1 MDQPTLISLN
11 EACKLTSLSRTYIN
25 TLREQGKFP
34 EAVPLGFRRIAFVR
48 AEIEQWI
55 RDRIEARARKGGA

>member
-11 EACKLTSLSRTYIN
+11 EACRLTSLSRTYVN
-25 TLREQGKFP
+25 SLREQGKFP
-34 EAVPLGFRRIAFVR
+34 QAVPMGFRRIAFVR
-48 AEIEQWI
+48 SEVEQWI

>member
-55 RDRIEARARKGGA
+55 RDCIEARARKGGA